1 MASLWSAACSGA
13 AAKPREASPVLH
25 AGRAGSGALEHS
37 LPCQVSSGNRMDQK
51 IRFPSLTLKPSLCV
65 PKEKSCLHL
74 AAGSTHPSE
83 QLSQSSIPY
92 QPLGLVHFSFLEKL
106 PTGLEGEIPP
116 PAISRRDF
124 NNSRRIPD
132 CHLPAC
138 ALPKRGMNQSTAQPT
153 SSILPITH
161 VCICTVRGKPS
172 PEPPAEL
179 LPQKAGARSSLYTQ
193 HVTQRPDPNSPTR
206 REPKLSPH

>member
-1 MASLWSAACSGA
+1 MLGSPLLSGIPSALSYFRTCRLQRKFPQEGSGTCSDPCSGTNLEKAAGFLRGVLCLLCVCCSCCSTGSFLMASLWSAACSGA

-116 PAISRRDF
+116 PAISR
-124 NNSRRIPD
+124 
-132 CHLPAC
+132 
-138 ALPKRGMNQSTAQPT
+138 
-153 SSILPITH
+153 
-161 VCICTVRGKPS
+161 
-172 PEPPAEL
+172 
-179 LPQKAGARSSLYTQ
+179 
-193 HVTQRPDPNSPTR
+193 
-206 REPKLSPH
+206 

>member
-1 MASLWSAACSGA
+1 MVRSLLWCRSQATRGLSCATRRSCWQRGS
-13 AAKPREASPVLH
+13 
-25 AGRAGSGALEHS
+25 RAQPALPSE
-37 LPCQVSSGNRMDQK
+37 LRKQNGPK

-161 VCICTVRGKPS
+161 VCSCTVRGKPS